1 MERNVIDKMLVNAKM
16 YSYFQDM
23 EIDEKQE
30 AIDVTDHN
38 LLRAKF
44 LKADTMRNFNKHTKW
59 GKIQYYKTDAN
70 SLDQLVAK
78 VEEKINTHGVLAKEL
93 LNELVV
99 KSINEALKAINTR
112 KVIEGDCKITELI

>member
-23 EIDEKQE
+23 ESDEKQE

-38 LLRAKF
+38 LLRAEF
-44 LKADTMRNFNKHTKW
+44 LIADTMKNFNKHTKW

-70 SLDQLVAK
+70 LLDQLVAK
-78 VEEKINTHGVLAKEL
+78 VLLCLAQGANIIAKVPFINQT
-93 LNELVV
+93 
-99 KSINEALKAINTR
+99 AI
-112 KVIEGDCKITELI
+112 E